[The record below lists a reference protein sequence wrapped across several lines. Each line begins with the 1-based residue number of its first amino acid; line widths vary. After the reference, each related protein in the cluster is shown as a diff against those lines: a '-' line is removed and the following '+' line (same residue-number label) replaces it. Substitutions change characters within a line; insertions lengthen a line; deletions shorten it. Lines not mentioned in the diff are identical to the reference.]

1 MLCTH
6 NAPKPSHSPS
16 NFQQPSMIPLQK
28 LLDPR
33 LNLVS
38 IRSPS
43 VTAIQDPLHSSQAI
57 GNRSGRR
64 RSRK

>member
-6 NAPKPSHSPS
+6 NAAKPSHSPS
-16 NFQQPSMIPLQK
+16 KFQQPSMIPLQK

-43 VTAIQDPLHSSQAI
+43 VTTIQDPLHSSQAI

-64 RSRK
+64 QSRK